1 MGAESIGL
9 LGEGINGPRER
20 DVVVRGLAAKA
31 RTRAACLGRR
41 RWNAT
46 DARWHT
52 HASADRFRERG
63 ATAHTS
69 GTESAGDGDP
79 GGVGYATILT
89 LSD

>member
-1 MGAESIGL
+1 MGMASIGL

-20 DVVVRGLAAKA
+20 DVVRRGFVAKA

-69 GTESAGDGDP
+69 GTESAGMGTP
-79 GGVGYATILT
+79 AELGTQPY
-89 LSD
+89 